1 MNRHIHPMQCIIPPH
16 MIEEIEKNGTEGQKE
31 IARKARAVSS
41 DIRDRRVRLM
51 AEPAAV
57 ARARAAARE
66 RVVYDAARGSG
77 LPGQRVRGEGDADG
91 DDDAINEAYHGAG
104 ATYDLFKEV
113 FGRESIDGDGMRLD
127 STVHYREGY
136 DNAFWNGQQMVYGDG
151 DEDLPEDERLF
162 NRFTAAIDIIGHE
175 LTHGVVQF
183 SAGLVYQDQ
192 PGALNESFADVF
204 GSLVKQRRLNQTV
217 DEADWLIGAGLFTPN
232 VNGQGIRSLKE
243 PGSAYDDPVLRKDPQ
258 PGHMDMYVQ
267 TESDHGGVHIN
278 SGIPNRA
285 FYVTARELGG
295 RAWERAGHIW
305 YRTLTHGAM
314 TSGSD
319 FQAVA
324 DLTVRVAGD
333 LYGSGSREQQA
344 VETGWQEV
352 GIRAERGTGGGGE
365 DEGDGDGRPGGDGG
379 NGGKGRGCALG
390 LLHLPR
396 GAVLRLV
403 RGH

>member
-1 MNRHIHPMQCIIPPH
+1 MKRRIHPIQCILPPH
-16 MIEEIEKNGTEGQKE
+16 MIEEIEKNGTEGQRE

-41 DIRDRRVRLM
+41 DMRDRRVRLM

-57 ARARAAARE
+57 ARVRAAARE
-66 RVVYDAARGSG
+66 RVVYDAARGPG

-91 DDDAINEAYHGAG
+91 DDDAVNEAYNGAG
-104 ATYDLFKEV
+104 ATYDLFKDV
-113 FGRESIDGDGMRLD
+113 FDRDSIDGDGMRLD

-136 DNAFWNGQQMVYGDG
+136 DNAFWNGQQMIYGDG

-204 GSLVKQRRLNQTV
+204 GSLVKQRTLNQTV

-232 VNGQGIRSLKE
+232 VNGQGIRSLKA
-243 PGSAYDDPVLRKDPQ
+243 PGSAYDDPVLQKDPQ
-258 PGHMDMYVQ
+258 PGHMEGYVE
-267 TESDHGGVHIN
+267 TERDNGGVHIN

-295 RAWERAGHIW
+295 RAWERAGQIW
-305 YRTLTHGAM
+305 YRALIHDAI
-314 TSGSD
+314 TSRSD
-319 FQAVA
+319 FQSVA
-324 DLTVRVAGD
+324 DLTVNVAGD
-333 LYGSGSREQQA
+333 LHGQGSREQQA
-344 VETGWQEV
+344 VETGWREV
-352 GIRAERGTGGGGE
+352 GIQAERGPGDGGG
-365 DEGDGDGRPGGDGG
+365 DEAGGDGGNGG

-390 LLHLPR
+390 LLYLPSS
-396 GAVLRLV
+396 AVLRLV
-403 RGH
+403 RGN